1 MVKKL
6 FTTKYF
12 KLLKRESINENKV
25 NYKDIISTVFYA
37 VFLTLRVFKSNCL
50 DGHLICLF

>member
-12 KLLKRESINENKV
+12 KQLKRESINENKV

-37 VFLTLRVFKSNCL
+37 VFLTLRVFKSKCL
-50 DGHLICLF
+50 DGH